1 MICNDFERNILF
13 RIYTIGYTRNLRC
26 VFDDRIEE
34 VCLEVCSLVLNDR
47 GKPLQATTR
56 INILVRKEIVL
67 PLFCTIVLRK
77 HEIPNLEEAVTV
89 TSDPTGWFTAAT
101 LLAEIDID
109 LRIRSA
115 GTGTDLPEIVFQTDD
130 MFRQHIR
137 L

>member
-34 VCLEVCSLVLNDR
+34 IRLKVRSLVLNDR
-47 GKPLQATTR
+47 GKPLQATAR
-56 INILVRKEIVL
+56 INVLMCKEVVL
-67 PLFCTIVLRK
+67 PLLCTIILRK
-77 HEIPNLEEAVTV
+77 HEIPDLEEAVTV
-89 TSDPTGWFTAAT
+89 TANPTGWFTAAT
-101 LLAEIDID
+101 LLTEIDID